1 MLSYPEIDP
10 VALAIGPLKIHWYGM
25 MYLIG
30 FVGAWLLGNLRA
42 KKIGWT
48 SNHIDDL
55 IFYAALGVVVGGRA
69 GYVLFYNF
77 GPFIDNPL
85 ILFKVWQGGMSFHGG
100 LLGVIAA
107 MVMYAKKY
115 KLDFFTVTDF
125 VVPLVPIGL
134 LAGRIGNFINGE
146 LWGKPTD
153 FAFGMLV
160 PGLGDMPRHPS
171 QLYEAL
177 SEGLL
182 LFIIV
187 WIYSSKPRPSM
198 AVSGLFLVGY
208 GAFRF
213 MVEFVRLPDAHL
225 GYLAFNW
232 LTMGQV
238 LTLPMLMLGG
248 FLMFKAKQKG

>member
-1 MLSYPEIDP
+1 
-10 VALAIGPLKIHWYGM
+10 
-25 MYLIG
+25 MYCFI
-30 FVGAWLLGNLRA
+30 
-42 KKIGWT
+42 T
-48 SNHIDDL
+48 S
-55 IFYAALGVVVGGRA
+55 
-69 GYVLFYNF
+69 

-100 LLGVIAA
+100 LLGVIASMA
-107 MVMYAKKY
+107 LYAKKY

-187 WIYSSKPRPSM
+187 WIYSSKPRPKHGS
-198 AVSGLFLVGY
+198 F
-208 GAFRF
+208 
-213 MVEFVRLPDAHL
+213 L
-225 GYLAFNW
+225 GYF
-232 LTMGQV
+232 
-238 LTLPMLMLGG
+238 
-248 FLMFKAKQKG
+248 